1 MAAYS
6 NQSGGTLILPDGT
19 EIKAGDSAEIST
31 DTAKNVGVAQ
41 WINTGWL
48 TKPAAKLKDD
58 SK

>member
-31 DTAKNVGVAQ
+31 DTAKNIGVAQ
-41 WINTGWL
+41 WIGAGWL